1 MEVLFKKIYAISH
14 DITEILK
21 IYNYGRYLH
30 SVSDCHFENCTV
42 DQYLYTLHRFVKG
55 DKLRLNFID
64 VSAKHLTVFMV
75 IDQVKKKLGDEVFK
89 MKNENVIKHINSE
102 FHKVACFV
110 EEVLKHDDAVNK
122 IIGMENTFL

>member
-14 DITEILK
+14 DVTEILK

-55 DKLRLNFID
+55 DKLRVNFID
-64 VSAKHLTVFMV
+64 VSAKHLTLFMV
-75 IDQVKKKLGDEVFK
+75 IDQVKKKLG
-89 MKNENVIKHINSE
+89 E

-122 IIGMENTFL
+122 IIEMENTFL